1 MLPKKPTVTPWN
13 PKPFLPFLSIL
24 EHMRFL
30 LLSHIFPPAI
40 DGGSSHL
47 YSIGKCLEK
56 HKHQVFYVS
65 SNSQSSDD
73 FIGPRIFKLIH
84 PILSK
89 GPIFRILPFL
99 RALSTIRRF
108 QPDYI
113 IAGPF
118 PTTISL
124 YARFIQKITQA
135 KLILV
140 PCFHP
145 TDSLFSHSSL
155 IETLR
160 QANYILTLTD
170 FEKKYLSTH
179 FNIDSQ
185 KLKIIPSGIPS
196 ALLKKTPAT
205 FPHKPN
211 VLYIGSFSAHK
222 GINALIRSIPQNCTL
237 TLAGQKTLYWPQIK
251 KQIKSLPTP
260 IQKNIKTIFN
270 FPSSRL
276 PQIIDSCTCLVL
288 PSTQES
294 FGKVLLEAWARKK
307 PVIVKN
313 TPAPVELV
321 NRSRGGLV
329 VKNNL
334 RQSILKLINNPSL
347 CRRLGQNG
355 YHFVKKNHTWDRIG
369 QHICQKLSL

>member
-1 MLPKKPTVTPWN
+1 
-13 PKPFLPFLSIL
+13 
-24 EHMRFL
+24 MRFL

-140 PCFHP
+140 PCFHS
-145 TDSLFSHSSL
+145 TDSLFSNPSL
-155 IETLR
+155 IETLH
-160 QANYILTLTD
+160 QSDYILTLTD
-170 FEKKYLSTH
+170 FEKKYLSKH
-179 FNIDSQ
+179 FHLDPQ
-185 KLKIIPSGIPS
+185 KIKIIPSGIPKT
-196 ALLKKTPAT
+196 LLKKTPAV
-205 FPHKPN
+205 FPEIPN
-211 VLYIGSFSAHK
+211 ILYIGSFSAHK
-222 GINALIRSIPQNCTL
+222 GIDTLIKSIPPNCTL
-237 TLAGQKTLYWPQIK
+237 TLAGQKTLYWPQIE
-251 KQIKSLPTP
+251 KQIKSLPAS

-270 FPSSRL
+270 FPSSQL

-288 PSTQES
+288 PSNQES
-294 FGKVLLEAWARKK
+294 FGKVLLETWARKK
-307 PVIVKN
+307 PVIIKN

-321 NRSRGGLV
+321 NHSHGGLIF
-329 VKNNL
+329 KNNL
-334 RQSILKLINNPSL
+334 RQSILKLTNNPSL
-347 CRRLGQNG
+347 CHRLGQNG
-355 YHFVKKNHTWDRIG
+355 HNFVKKSYTWDKIG
-369 QHICQKLSL
+369 KDICQKLSL